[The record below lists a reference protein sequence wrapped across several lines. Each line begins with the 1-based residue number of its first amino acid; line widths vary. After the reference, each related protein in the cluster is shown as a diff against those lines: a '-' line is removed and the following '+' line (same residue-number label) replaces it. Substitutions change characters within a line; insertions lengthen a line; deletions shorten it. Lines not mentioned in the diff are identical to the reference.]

1 MSESNGFFS
10 KLGHRISQA
19 RTFVVNSVFVVI
31 ILSIL
36 VSLFGGKETPTIRN
50 NSALIIQPKGTIVEQ
65 SVAPN
70 NWQDALFQDSS
81 DASIE
86 IGHILHAIKIAGTD
100 EKIKMIVLGLDDL
113 NGVSLTQAQRI
124 TEALQTFKETGKKI
138 ISYGNIFEQ
147 NQYYIASSSN
157 ELYMNPWGQMLLQG
171 YGGNNLY
178 FKDLLAKLDINMHIF
193 RVGEFKSATEPFSRI
208 NMSDEARQASSGLY
222 QGIWGE
228 LVEGIAEN
236 RQLTS
241 NEVNNY
247 AQNFDV
253 LLTKTNGDMARAA
266 LEANLIDELL
276 TPDQMETR
284 IAIEVGRYKGEI
296 NGIGMGSYL
305 NIRGLIDSVTDE
317 NAPEIG
323 VIVVQGAILED
334 GQGLSNVASANDLVG
349 RIRQARFNED
359 LKALVIR
366 VDSPG
371 GSAFASELIRQELEL
386 FQVTGRPVVA
396 SFANV
401 AASGGYWISATSD
414 AIIAES
420 ATITGSIG
428 IFGVIPTFEKSLS
441 RIGVY
446 SDGVGTTPLARGMDS
461 FSGLSPQA
469 QAIFQASV
477 EFGYGQF
484 IDLVARGRDMPKAE
498 VEKVAQGRVW
508 QGSKALELGLVDA
521 LGDINVALA
530 KAAELAGIAQW
541 RAVDLRQPLDPRSIF
556 ITEIMESFGFQLSAN
571 THPWLR
577 SVQKE
582 LNTLALFTDRRHTFA
597 LCLAC
602 SN

>member
-1 MSESNGFFS
+1 MSESTGFFS
-10 KLGHRISQA
+10 TLGRRITQA

-31 ILSIL
+31 VLSI
-36 VSLFGGKETPTIRN
+36 VISLLGGDERPSLRD
-50 NSALIIQPKGTIVEQ
+50 NSALIIRPMGMIVEQ
-65 SVAPN
+65 TVAPK

-81 DASIE
+81 NAVIE
-86 IGHILHAIKIAGTD
+86 IGDILHAIEIAGTD
-100 EKIKMIVLGLDDL
+100 EKIKMIVLNLDDL
-113 NGVSLTQAQRI
+113 YGVSLTQAKRI
-124 TEALQTFKETGKKI
+124 VSALHAFKESGKKVV
-138 ISYGNIFEQ
+138 SYGNVFEQ
-147 NQYYIASSSN
+147 NQYYIASSAS
-157 ELYMNPWGQMLLQG
+157 EIYMNPWGQMLLQG

-178 FKDLLAKLDINMHIF
+178 LKDLLAKLDINMHIF

-208 NMSDEARQASSGLY
+208 NMSDEARQASTSLY
-222 QGIWGE
+222 EGIWQE

-241 NEVNNY
+241 TEVNNY
-247 AQNFDV
+247 AQNFDT
-253 LLTKTNGDMARAA
+253 LLAKTNGDMARTA

-276 TPDQMETR
+276 TADQVETR
-284 IAIEVGRYKGEI
+284 IAAVVGRHEDEI
-296 NGIGMGSYL
+296 NGIGMGAYL
-305 NIRGLIDSVTDE
+305 NMRDLTDE
-317 NAPEIG
+317 ASDDAAQIG
-323 VIVVQGAILED
+323 VIVVQGALLEE
-334 GQGLSNVASANDLVG
+334 GQGLSNVASAEDLVG

-359 LKALVIR
+359 IRALVVR

-428 IFGVIPTFEKSLS
+428 IFGVVPTFEKSLD

-446 SDGVGTTPLARGMDS
+446 SDGVGTAPLARGS
-461 FSGLSPQA
+461 SSLAGLNQHTKN
-469 QAIFQASV
+469 ILQASV

-484 IDLVARGRDMPKAE
+484 IDLVARGRDMSKAE

-521 LGDINVALA
+521 LGGVDVALT
-530 KAAELAGIAQW
+530 KAADLAGLEQW
-541 RAVDLRQPLDPRSIF
+541 TAIDLRRSLDPQSLF
-556 ITEIMESFGFQLSAN
+556 LMQMMDSFGLQLSAN

-577 SVQKE
+577 SIQE
-582 LNTLALFTDRRHTFA
+582 QLSTLAMFTDRRHTFA

-602 SN
+602 AN

>member
-31 ILSIL
+31 VLSIL

-124 TEALQTFKETGKKI
+124 TEALQTFKKTGKKI

-236 RQLTS
+236 RQLTR

-253 LLTKTNGDMARAA
+253 LLAKTSGDMARAA

-349 RIRQARFNED
+349 RIRQARFNEE

-597 LCLAC
+597 LCLVC

>member
-1 MSESNGFFS
+1 MSESTGFFS
-10 KLGHRISQA
+10 TLGRRITQA

-31 ILSIL
+31 VLSI
-36 VSLFGGKETPTIRN
+36 VISLLGGDERPSLRD
-50 NSALIIQPKGTIVEQ
+50 NSALIIRPMGMIVEQ
-65 SVAPN
+65 TVAPR

-81 DASIE
+81 NAVIE
-86 IGHILHAIKIAGTD
+86 IGDILHAIEIAGTD
-100 EKIKMIVLGLDDL
+100 EKIKMIVLNLDDL
-113 NGVSLTQAQRI
+113 YGVSLTQAKRI
-124 TEALQTFKETGKKI
+124 VSALHAFKESGKKVV
-138 ISYGNIFEQ
+138 SYGNVFEQ
-147 NQYYIASSSN
+147 NQYYIASSAS
-157 ELYMNPWGQMLLQG
+157 EIYMNPWGQMLLQG

-178 FKDLLAKLDINMHIF
+178 LKDLLAKLDINMHIF

-208 NMSDEARQASSGLY
+208 NMSDEARQASTSLY
-222 QGIWGE
+222 EGIWQE

-241 NEVNNY
+241 TEVNNY
-247 AQNFDV
+247 AQNFDT
-253 LLTKTNGDMARAA
+253 LLAKTNGDMARTA

-276 TPDQMETR
+276 TADQVETR
-284 IAIEVGRYKGEI
+284 IAAVVGRHEDEI
-296 NGIGMGSYL
+296 NGIGMGAYL
-305 NIRGLIDSVTDE
+305 NMRDLTDE
-317 NAPEIG
+317 ASDDAAQIG
-323 VIVVQGAILED
+323 VIVVQGAILEE
-334 GQGLSNVASANDLVG
+334 GQGLSNVASAEDLVG

-359 LKALVIR
+359 IRALVVR

-428 IFGVIPTFEKSLS
+428 IFGVVPTFEKSLD

-446 SDGVGTTPLARGMDS
+446 SDGVGTAPLARGS
-461 FSGLSPQA
+461 SSLAGLNQHTKN
-469 QAIFQASV
+469 ILQASV

-484 IDLVARGRDMPKAE
+484 IDLVARGRDMSKAE

-521 LGDINVALA
+521 LGGVDVALT
-530 KAAELAGIAQW
+530 KAADLAGLEQW
-541 RAVDLRQPLDPRSIF
+541 TAIDLRRSLDPQSLF
-556 ITEIMESFGFQLSAN
+556 LMQMMDSFGLQLSAN

-577 SVQKE
+577 SIQE
-582 LNTLALFTDRRHTFA
+582 QLSTLAMFTDRRHTFA

-602 SN
+602 AN

>member
-31 ILSIL
+31 VLSIL

-222 QGIWGE
+222 QGIWDE
-228 LVEGIAEN
+228 LVQGIAEN

-253 LLTKTNGDMARAA
+253 LLAKTNGDMARAA

-334 GQGLSNVASANDLVG
+334 GQGLSNVASANDLIG

>member
-1 MSESNGFFS
+1 MSESTGFFS
-10 KLGHRISQA
+10 KLGHRITQV
-19 RTFVVNSVFVVI
+19 RTFVINSVFVIVV
-31 ILSIL
+31 LSIL
-36 VSLFGGKETPTIRN
+36 VSLFGGNDAPTIRN
-50 NSALIIQPKGTIVEQ
+50 NSALIIQPMSSIVEQ
-65 SVAPN
+65 NVVPT
-70 NWQDALFQDSS
+70 NWQDALFHDSS
-81 DASIE
+81 DATIE
-86 IGHILHAIKIAGTD
+86 IGHILHAIKIAGSD
-100 EKIKMIVLGLDDL
+100 EKIKMIVLDLSDL
-113 NGVSLTQAQRI
+113 NQVSLTQAKRI
-124 TEALQTFKETGKKI
+124 VSALQTFKETGKKV
-138 ISYGNIFEQ
+138 ISYGNVFEQ
-147 NQYYIASSSN
+147 NQYYIASSST
-157 ELYMNPWGQMLLQG
+157 EIYMNPWGQMLLQG

-208 NMSDEARQASSGLY
+208 NMSDEARQASSSLY
-222 QGIWGE
+222 QGIWDE
-228 LVEGIAEN
+228 FVDGIAEN

-241 NEVNNY
+241 NEVNDY

-253 LLTKTNGDMARAA
+253 LLAKTNGDMARAA

-276 TPDQMETR
+276 TQDQVETR
-284 IAIEVGRYKGEI
+284 IAAEVGRYEDEI
-296 NGIGMGSYL
+296 NGIGMRSYL
-305 NIRGLIDSVTDE
+305 NMRGLMDETNDE
-317 NAPEIG
+317 NAAEIG

-334 GQGLSNVASANDLVG
+334 GQGVSNVASAQDVIR

-359 LKALVIR
+359 IKAIVLR

-414 AIIAES
+414 AIVAES

-446 SDGVGTTPLARGMDS
+446 TDGVGTTPLARGMDS
-461 FSGLSPQA
+461 FAGLSPQA
-469 QAIFQASV
+469 QAIFQSSV

-484 IDLVARGRDMPKAE
+484 IDLVARGRDMSKAE
-498 VEKVAQGRVW
+498 VEEVAQGRIW

-521 LGDINVALA
+521 LGDVNVALE
-530 KAAELAGIAQW
+530 KAAELAGVEQW
-541 RAVDLRQPLDPRSIF
+541 QAINLRQPIDPRSIF
-556 ITEIMESFGFQLSAN
+556 IIEMMDSFGLVLSARTN
-571 THPWLR
+571 PLLR
-577 SVQKE
+577 SIQE
-582 LNTLALFTDRRHTFA
+582 QLDTLAMFTDRRHTFA

-602 SN
+602 TN